1 MGPSYFW
8 DQVSDVFLMGTDNR
22 EGTGTPQNE
31 HRLSM
36 QQVESG
42 DPQRGGQ
49 RWEKWDELLH
59 EEGKV

>member
-42 DPQRGGQ
+42 DP
-49 RWEKWDELLH
+49 
-59 EEGKV
+59 